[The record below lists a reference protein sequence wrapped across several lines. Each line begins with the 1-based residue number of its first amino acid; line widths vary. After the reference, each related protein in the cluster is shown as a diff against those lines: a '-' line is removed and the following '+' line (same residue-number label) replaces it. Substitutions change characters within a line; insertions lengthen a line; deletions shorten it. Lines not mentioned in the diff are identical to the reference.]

1 MNNEPVPT
9 VNVHREIV
17 KGSVVR
23 YKDGYVRVTAKFKN
37 TVNLG
42 GIFNG
47 KLYHKGVPL
56 SEVEEAHEEWYEG
69 WTKSETYQCM

>member
-9 VNVHREIV
+9 VNVPNEII

-56 SEVEEAHEEWYEG
+56 SEVVEARDEWYEA
-69 WTKSETYQCM
+69 WTQSETYQCM